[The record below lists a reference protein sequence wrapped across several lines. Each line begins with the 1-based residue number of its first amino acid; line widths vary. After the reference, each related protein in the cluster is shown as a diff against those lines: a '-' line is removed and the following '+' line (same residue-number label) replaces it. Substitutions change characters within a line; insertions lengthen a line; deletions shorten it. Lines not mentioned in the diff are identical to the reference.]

1 METTL
6 SWLLGSRSE
15 RPLFVLFGDFVLLL
29 IVFFLIAVTW
39 CSRVVVEL
47 RKKFATRCG
56 IFSEWVVVGSHDRMI
71 SPPARSGAYK
81 WDARCGSSEL

>member
-6 SWLLGSRSE
+6 SWLLDSRSE
-15 RPLFVLFGDFVLLL
+15 SPLFVLFGDFVLLL

-56 IFSEWVVVGSHDRMI
+56 IFSGGWWWEATPDEC
-71 SPPARSGAYK
+71 PPAVL
-81 WDARCGSSEL
+81 ARV